1 VDRLIRRLGLALTVL
16 FLLLVAQISYLQV
29 FRASEIADNPANAT
43 RQLIAEYRVDRGPIL
58 ASDGKTELAY
68 SKKSRGQL
76 VYQRVYP
83 NGPLYSGITGF
94 YSLVY
99 GRTGLESATNSYL
112 SGDAPELAA
121 ATFSDL
127 LLGRPKKGGAV
138 VTTVVPNL
146 QQAAARALG
155 NQPGAVVA
163 LNPQTGDILA
173 LYANPSYD
181 PNPLSSQDPKVIR
194 RAWQQLNADPEHP
207 LTNRAV
213 AELYPPGSTFKL
225 VTASAALEN
234 GDTLS
239 TRYPNPHI
247 LDLPLTNAT
256 IQNFGGE
263 ICPGGST
270 ADLLTAFTDSCN
282 VIFGEVGLK
291 LGAQKL
297 SDQALAYGFCPTDP
311 STSGACR
318 QRTVPVIPFGQ
329 SSWFQ
334 TGRFPV
340 ASYFQGRDPAV
351 AISAIGQDNDLA
363 NPLQMALVAQAI
375 ANGGREMMP
384 KLVREVRDAQGRV
397 VKVYDPHVY
406 GHPISIRTAGEMT
419 TMMQNVVSSG
429 TGTAANIPGC
439 GVAGKTGTA
448 QHATG
453 AAPHAW
459 FVSFAPVPN
468 PQIVVAV
475 IVLDGGS
482 LGSEATGGQ
491 VAAPIARQIIE
502 ASGVCP

>member
-1 VDRLIRRLGLALTVL
+1 MDRLIRRLGLALTVL
-16 FLLLVAQISYLQV
+16 FLLLIAQISYLQV
-29 FRASEIADNPANAT
+29 FHAGAIADNPANAT

-58 ASDGKTELAY
+58 AADGKTELAY
-68 SKKSRGQL
+68 SRKSRGEL

-83 NGPLYSGITGF
+83 DGPLYSGITGF

-99 GRTGLESATNSYL
+99 GRTGLESAMNSYL

-121 ATFSDL
+121 QTFSDL

-138 VTTVVPNL
+138 VTTIDPAL

-155 NQPGAVVA
+155 NEPGAVVA

-173 LYANPSYD
+173 LVANPTYD
-181 PNPLSSQDPKVIR
+181 PNPLSSQDPKVVR
-194 RAWQQLNADPEHP
+194 RTWEHLNADPNHP

-213 AELYPPGSTFKL
+213 AELFPPGSTFKL
-225 VTASAALEN
+225 VTASAALQN
-234 GDTLS
+234 GDTTS
-239 TRYPNPHI
+239 TRYPNPHT
-247 LDLPLTNAT
+247 LDLPLTNST

-270 ADLLTAFTDSCN
+270 TDLLTAFTDSCN

-297 SDQALAYGFCPTDP
+297 SDQANAFGFCPTDP
-311 STSGACR
+311 TTSGACL
-318 QRTVPVIPFGQ
+318 QPTVPVIPFGQ

-334 TGRFPV
+334 TGRFPE
-340 ASYFQGRDPAV
+340 ASYFQGRDPEV

-363 NPLQMALVAQAI
+363 NPMQMALVGQAI
-375 ANGGREMMP
+375 ANNGQEMVP
-384 KLVREVRDAQGRV
+384 KLVNEVRDASGRV
-397 VKVYDPHVY
+397 VKTYDPQVY
-406 GHPISIRTAGEMT
+406 GHPISSRTASEMT
-419 TMMQNVVSSG
+419 TMMENVVSSG

-439 GVAGKTGTA
+439 NVAGKTGTA

-459 FVSFAPVPN
+459 FVSFAPNPN
-468 PQIVVAV
+468 PKIVVAV

-482 LGSEATGGQ
+482 LGQEATGGQ
-491 VAAPIARQIIE
+491 VSAPIAKQVIE
-502 ASGVCP
+502 ASGACG

>member
-1 VDRLIRRLGLALTVL
+1 M
-16 FLLLVAQISYLQV
+16 
-29 FRASEIADNPANAT
+29 
-43 RQLIAEYRVDRGPIL
+43 
-58 ASDGKTELAY
+58 
-68 SKKSRGQL
+68 
-76 VYQRVYP
+76 
-83 NGPLYSGITGF
+83 
-94 YSLVY
+94 
-99 GRTGLESATNSYL
+99 NSYL

-138 VTTVVPNL
+138 VTTIVPNL
-146 QQAAARALG
+146 QHAAARALG

-207 LTNRAV
+207 LTNRAI

-234 GDTLS
+234 GDTLP

-256 IQNFGGE
+256 IENFGGE

-270 ADLLTAFTDSCN
+270 TDLLTAFTDSCN

-297 SDQALAYGFCPTDP
+297 SDQALAFGFCPTDP
-311 STSGACR
+311 STSGAC
-318 QRTVPVIPFGQ
+318 QQPTVPVIPFGQ
-329 SSWFQ
+329 SNWFQ

-340 ASYFQGRDPAV
+340 AGYFQGRDPEV

-375 ANGGREMMP
+375 ANGGREMVP
-384 KLVREVRDAQGRV
+384 RLVKEVRDAQGRV
-397 VKVYDPHVY
+397 VKQYDPQVY
-406 GHPISIRTAGEMT
+406 GHPISTRTAGEMT
-419 TMMQNVVSSG
+419 TMMKNVVSSG
-429 TGTAANIPGC
+429 TGTAAQIPNC
-439 GVAGKTGTA
+439 DVAGKTGTA
-448 QHATG
+448 QHAT
-453 AAPHAW
+453 
-459 FVSFAPVPN
+459 
-468 PQIVVAV
+468 
-475 IVLDGGS
+475 
-482 LGSEATGGQ
+482 
-491 VAAPIARQIIE
+491 
-502 ASGVCP
+502 

>member
-1 VDRLIRRLGLALTVL
+1 VDRLIRRLGLALTLL

-29 FRASEIADNPANAT
+29 FRAEEIADNPANAT

-58 ASDGKTELAY
+58 AADGRTELAY
-68 SKKSRGQL
+68 SRKSRGQL

-83 NGPLYSGITGF
+83 DGPLYSGITGF

-99 GRTGLESATNSYL
+99 GRTGLEAAMNDEL

-121 ATFSDL
+121 QTFSDL

-138 VTTVVPNL
+138 VTTIDPNL
-146 QQAAARALG
+146 QEAAAKALG
-155 NQPGAVVA
+155 NQPGGVVA

-173 LYANPSYD
+173 LYANPTYD
-181 PNPLSSQDPKVIR
+181 PNPLSSQDPKVVR
-194 RAWQQLNADPEHP
+194 REWAKLNADPEHP

-213 AELYPPGSTFKL
+213 AELFPPGSTFKM

-234 GDTLS
+234 GETPS

-256 IQNFGGE
+256 IENFGGE
-263 ICPGGST
+263 FCPGGST
-270 ADLLTAFTDSCN
+270 TDLLTAFTDSCN

-291 LGAQKL
+291 LGADRLAQ
-297 SDQALAYGFCPTDP
+297 QAHAFGFCPTDP
-311 STSGACR
+311 TASGSC
-318 QRTVPVIPFGQ
+318 QEPTVPVIPFGQ

-334 TGRFPV
+334 TGRFPE
-340 ASYFQGRDPAV
+340 ASYFQGRDPEV

-363 NPLQMALVAQAI
+363 NPMQMALVGQAI
-375 ANGGREMMP
+375 ANGGTEMEP
-384 KLVREVRDAQGRV
+384 RLVQEVRDAQGRV
-397 VKVYDPHVY
+397 VKRYDPHPY
-406 GHPISIRTAGEMT
+406 GHPISPHTAAEMT
-419 TMMQNVVSSG
+419 DLMEHVVSSG

-439 GVAGKTGTA
+439 NVAGKTGTA

-459 FVSFAPVPN
+459 FVSFAPNPN
-468 PQIVVAV
+468 PRIVVAV

-482 LGSEATGGQ
+482 LGNEATGGQ
-491 VAAPIARQIIE
+491 VAAPIARSVIE
-502 ASGVCP
+502 AAGVCG